1 MDPEQVMR
9 PPGATMPRVTSRIAT
24 VLVVVLLA
32 AVTTAGSARADE
44 KVVYYTVAAS
54 YEGKP
59 ETLGT
64 IAHRLLG
71 DSARSTEVY
80 NLNVGR
86 RQPDG
91 TALTDPDSL
100 RAGWYLVMPWDAA
113 GPGVRRGVLPTEPP
127 PASDPAPVGGDPQ
140 ASPGQ
145 PVNPS
150 VPTRP
155 ATTTGPGPSA
165 GPQPS
170 AGPGGRPELAGVP
183 PNPAQVPTAPPPP
196 VAEGECVAATAA
208 SEPSDWAMV
217 RLAADLAWPH
227 TRGHGQLVAIVDSGV
242 DGRSEQLSGRVAIG
256 ANIVTGDGRGDVDCL
271 GSGTAM
277 AGLIAAEPATP
288 QETFTGVAPESVVMP
303 VRIVIDE
310 GPADPTVQATA
321 IEVAVST
328 GANVIALG
336 AYVDVTAAP
345 VAAAVATA
353 LSHDIV
359 VVAGAPADDAAGG
372 ATAAPDGLI
381 AVGGIGVDGMTAQD
395 YLPGSVDVVA
405 PGVNVTSIGA
415 NGTRSFTG
423 SGTQYA
429 VAAVAG
435 VAALVRASHPALTA
449 TQVAHRVAVTADRMG
464 DAEPDPRY
472 GYGMVNPEAAVVRV
486 LPEEVTP
493 ISGGASTG
501 GEGDSGAV
509 RVVFLLTL
517 LAGVVLTGL
526 LILRLRRSMREPAET
541 GEELDAQWPHRRP
554 TAAASQ

>member
-1 MDPEQVMR
+1 M
-9 PPGATMPRVTSRIAT
+9 
-24 VLVVVLLA
+24 LVAVLLA
-32 AVTTAGSARADE
+32 AVATAGAAYADE

-54 YEGKP
+54 YDGKP

-64 IAHRLLG
+64 IAKRLLG
-71 DSARSTEVY
+71 DSARSVEVY

-140 ASPGQ
+140 PSPGQ
-145 PVNPS
+145 PGNPGT
-150 VPTRP
+150 PTRP
-155 ATTTGPGPSA
+155 ATTAGPGPSGGPGPSA
-165 GPQPS
+165 SPQRS
-170 AGPGGRPELAGVP
+170 DDPGERPALAGVP
-183 PNPAQVPTAPPPP
+183 PNPGQVPTAPPPP
-196 VAEGECVAATAA
+196 VDEGECVAATAA
-208 SEPSDWAMV
+208 STPSDWAMV

-256 ANIVTGDGRGDVDCL
+256 ANIVTGDGRGDADCL
-271 GSGTAM
+271 GTGTAM

-288 QETFTGVAPESVVMP
+288 QDTFAGVAPESVVMP

-336 AYVDVTAAP
+336 SHVDTTADP

-359 VVAGAPADDAAGG
+359 VVAGAPASGSAGDAA
-372 ATAAPDGLI
+372 TAPDGVI
-381 AVGGIGVDGMTAQD
+381 SVGGIGVDGVTAED
-395 YLPGSVDVVA
+395 YLPGTVDVVA

-415 NGTRSFTG
+415 NGTSSFTG

-435 VAALVRASHPALTA
+435 VVALVRAAHPGLTA
-449 TQVAHRVAVTADRMG
+449 AQVEHRVAVTADRMG
-464 DAEPDPRY
+464 EAEPDPRY

-493 ISGGASTG
+493 VSGGASTG
-501 GEGDSGAV
+501 GSGDSGAV

-517 LAGVVLTGL
+517 LAGFALTGL
-526 LILRLRRSMREPAET
+526 LIIRLRRAMRDPAET
-541 GEELDAQWPHRRP
+541 GEELDAQWPQRHP
-554 TAAASQ
+554 AEPSAAASQ